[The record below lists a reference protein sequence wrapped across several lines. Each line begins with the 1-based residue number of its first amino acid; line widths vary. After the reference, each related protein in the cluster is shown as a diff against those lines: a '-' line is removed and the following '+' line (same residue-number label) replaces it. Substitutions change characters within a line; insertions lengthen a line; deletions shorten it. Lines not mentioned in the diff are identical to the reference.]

1 MRDFKIHFENLGGII
16 LGVVSLTVLIVT
28 LAFGFFVTRIGT
40 GYLGV
45 VYSPNGGIKE
55 EPLTQGWHV
64 VNPFY
69 SISKYSIATEQAFLS
84 KDAREGSEEDESF
97 VVPTSD
103 GKLVNVDI
111 EFSYHFDPD
120 RVTKTFTQFRG
131 RDGKTIEK
139 TFMRGK
145 IKTWVAEVTSKFN
158 VLDIYG
164 DKRSELN
171 MKSFEH
177 VKAKFDPFG
186 IVIESVNI
194 SRIGLDRSTEKAIQ
208 ARVNSQQELERQKI
222 EAKKAK
228 IEAERKR
235 IEAEGI
241 KKVQIIEA
249 QAKADTLKI
258 QAEGEAQAII
268 TKSEAIA
275 EGNRRIASTLTNNLI
290 KMEQIKK
297 WNGTVPQV
305 TSDTTNPILDLRQ

>member
-1 MRDFKIHFENLGGII
+1 MKLTN
-16 LGVVSLTVLIVT
+16 VVRLVAIGTIASAVFALI
-28 LAFGFFVTRIGT
+28 FFLIFITRIGP

-55 EPLTQGWHV
+55 EPLSQGWHI

-69 SISKYSIATEQAFLS
+69 SVSKYSIATEQAFLS
-84 KDAREGSEEDESF
+84 KDEREGSIEDESF

-103 GKLVNVDI
+103 GKLVNIDI
-111 EFSYHFDPD
+111 EFSYHFDPE

-131 RDGKTIEK
+131 RNGKTIEK

-145 IKTWVAEVTSKFN
+145 IKTWVAEVTATFN

-164 DKRSELN
+164 DKRSDLN
-171 MKSFEH
+171 
-177 VKAKFDPFG
+177 VKAFNYVKSKFDPFG
-186 IVIESVNI
+186 IIIETVNV
-194 SRIGLDRSTEKAIQ
+194 SRIGLDKSTEKAIQ

-222 EAKKAK
+222 EAEKAK

-235 IEAEGI
+235 IEAEGV
-241 KKVQIIEA
+241 KRVQIIEA
-249 QAKADTLKI
+249 QAKADTMKI

-275 EGNRRIASTLTNNLI
+275 EGNKRIAETLTSNLI

-305 TSDTTNPILDLRQ
+305 TSDKTNPILDLR